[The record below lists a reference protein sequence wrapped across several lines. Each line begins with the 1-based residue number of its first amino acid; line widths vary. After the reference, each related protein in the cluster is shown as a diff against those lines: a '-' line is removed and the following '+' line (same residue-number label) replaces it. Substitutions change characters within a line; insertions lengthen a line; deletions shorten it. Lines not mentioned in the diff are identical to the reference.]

1 MLICPQCKSENP
13 NHNKFCQTCGTSL
26 MEIVC
31 NNCYAKVA
39 LDQQKCQECGKEC
52 GRVFWAIIT
61 QRRINDKLD
70 TVVNTSDQKQQ
81 NNEYNEYLDSQNR
94 YKVLYPL
101 CFDQQEIKVKV
112 LDCQPYQ
119 LSPLEVISKHKSCQI
134 ISKIPDVARIYLDL
148 SAHGYQ
154 GMPHLHDAWQDDS
167 SDVLILGDR
176 SCDPLLLDVW
186 QKEETSIFQILH
198 WFSEMI
204 QLWQLLE
211 QKNCCQSLL
220 SLSNLRLDEDQK
232 LTLERL
238 YLEDRDKSQQDVGIG
253 VNIKSLGRLWR
264 NLFRESQRTQFG
276 LIVQMLE
283 DIENGKM
290 EEWSELRSRLESILA
305 SISTSEEQVFTEI
318 QSAPTVLD
326 NQQVEDMEENEDM
339 INKQEDA
346 LMMVLPMQLS
356 SLEYSG
362 CTDVGKQRDH
372 NEDYFAIDSKIHEI
386 ELPNN
391 HQIKARG
398 LYIICDGMGGHAGGE
413 VASELAV
420 KTIRGFFEE
429 CWQDGT
435 LPSAETIKE
444 AVYLANQAIY
454 DFNQDQSR
462 SGIARMGTT
471 LVMLLLQ
478 DNQAAIA
485 HVGDSRL
492 YSITSERGLE
502 QLTIDHEVGQREIA
516 KGVEPS
522 IAYGRPD
529 AYQLTQALGPRHQ
542 NYIYPDIDF
551 VDITESM
558 LFLLASD
565 GLSDNDFVEIIWEE
579 HLQRLLDSGT
589 SLAKGVQNL
598 IELANEHNGHDNITA
613 ILVRVKVRPNTQS
626 LM

>member
-26 MEIVC
+26 TEMIC
-31 NNCYAKVA
+31 DNCYAKVA
-39 LDQQKCQECGKEC
+39 LDQQRCQECGTEC
-52 GRVFWAIIT
+52 GQVFWAIIT
-61 QRRINDKLD
+61 QRTINDKLD
-70 TVVNTSDQKQQ
+70 TVVNTSDQNQL
-81 NNEYNEYLDSQNR
+81 NNEYLDSENR
-94 YKVLYPL
+94 YKILYPL
-101 CFDQQEIKVKV
+101 CLDQQEIKVKV

-119 LSPLEVISKHKSCQI
+119 LSPLQVISKHQSSQI
-134 ISKIPDVARIYLDL
+134 ISKIPDIARIYLDL
-148 SAHGYQ
+148 SVHGYQ
-154 GMPHLHDAWQDDS
+154 GMPHIHDAWQDDS

-176 SCDPLLLDVW
+176 SGDSLLVDVW
-186 QKEETSIFQILH
+186 QKQETSISQIIH
-198 WFSEMI
+198 WFLEMI
-204 QLWQLLE
+204 RLWQLLK

-220 SLSNLRLDEDQK
+220 NLSNLRLDEDQT
-232 LTLERL
+232 LILERL
-238 YLEDRDKSQQDVGIG
+238 YIGDRDKSPEDVSIG
-253 VNIKSLGRLWR
+253 VPIKSLGRVWR
-264 NLFRESQRTQFG
+264 DLFRESQRTQFG
-276 LIVQMLE
+276 MIVEMLA
-283 DIENGKM
+283 DIENGKI
-290 EEWSELRSRLESILA
+290 EDWSELRSRLELILA
-305 SISTSEEQVFTEI
+305 SIPKSEEQVFTEI
-318 QSAPTVLD
+318 QSPSTVLD
-326 NQQVEDMEENEDM
+326 NQQVEDMENNED
-339 INKQEDA
+339 ILSKQEDA
-346 LMMVLPMQLS
+346 PTMVLPVQLI

-362 CTDVGKQRDH
+362 YTDVGRQRDH
-372 NEDYFAIDSKIHEI
+372 NEDYFAIDSQIHKL
-386 ELPNN
+386 ELPSH
-391 HQIKARG
+391 HQVKGRG
-398 LYIICDGMGGHAGGE
+398 LYILCDGMGGHAGGE

-420 KTIRGFFEE
+420 NTIHRFFEE
-429 CWQDGT
+429 SWQDGM

-454 DFNQDQSR
+454 DLNQDQSR

-492 YSITSERGLE
+492 YSITRKRGLE

-516 KGVEPS
+516 RGVEPS

-542 NYIYPDIDF
+542 NYIYPDITF
-551 VDITESM
+551 FDISESM

-579 HLQRLLDSGT
+579 HLQSLLNSGT
-589 SLAKGVQNL
+589 SLEKGVQNL

-613 ILVRVKVRPNTQS
+613 ILVRVKVRPNTRS